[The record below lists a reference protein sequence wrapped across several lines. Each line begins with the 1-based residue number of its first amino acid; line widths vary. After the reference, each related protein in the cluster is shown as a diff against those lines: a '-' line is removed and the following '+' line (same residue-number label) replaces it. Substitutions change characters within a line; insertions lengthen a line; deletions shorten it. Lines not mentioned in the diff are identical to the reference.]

1 MRGWWWLWSG
11 CPGVGIARMAA
22 LQAVAAEQK
31 LTLRDLWAWPLRR
44 LQSALGWS
52 DALMARI
59 DRYRLQRGMSPDLA
73 VPLDV
78 VLPMDDAWPGS
89 LNQLESPPLALHC
102 QGDPTLLPLLA
113 QRRAIAVVGTRA
125 ASDHGLE
132 MADRLGRAMAEAG
145 WPVLS
150 GLADGID
157 AAAHRGCL
165 AAGGVPVAVLGT
177 PLNRTYPRHHI
188 ALQAEVSEQGLLLS
202 ERRPGERVQ
211 PGHFAS
217 RNRLLVA
224 MAQALVVVECPERSG
239 ALISAQLATD
249 LQCPVWVIPADAAR
263 WSARGSNRLL
273 RDHAAALLAPEDL
286 IEHLG
291 PGPCLP
297 TVNTVDHTS
306 LLQALGEGATLDELA
321 VGLQRSPA
329 GLASDL
335 LHLELSGQVLCES
348 GFLWKASRR

>member
-11 CPGVGIARMAA
+11 CPGVGVARMAA

-102 QGDPTLLPLLA
+102 QGDTTLLPLLA

-224 MAQALVVVECPERSG
+224 MAQALVVECPERSG

-273 RDHAAALLAPEDL
+273 REQASALLAPEDL
-286 IEHLG
+286 IDHLG
-291 PGPCLP
+291 HGPRLP
-297 TVNTVDHTS
+297 LTKAS
-306 LLQALGEGATLDELA
+306 SQIGLLQALGEGASLDDLA
-321 VGLQRSPA
+321 LRLQRPSA
-329 GLASDL
+329 SLAQDL
-335 LHLELSGQVLCES
+335 LALELSGQVLCES

>member
-1 MRGWWWLWSG
+1 
-11 CPGVGIARMAA
+11 MAA
-22 LQAVAAEQK
+22 LQAVAHEQK
-31 LTLRDLWAWPLRR
+31 LTLRDLWAWPRQR
-44 LQSALGWS
+44 LQSVLGWS
-52 DALMARI
+52 DALMAGL
-59 DRYRLQRGMSPDLA
+59 DRYRAQRGPSPDLD

-78 VLPMDDAWPGS
+78 VLPMDVAWPSS
-89 LNQLESPPLALHC
+89 LNQLVSPPLALHC
-102 QGDPTLLPLLA
+102 QGDSTLLPLLA

-132 MADRLGRAMAEAG
+132 MANRLGRAMAEAG

-157 AAAHRGCL
+157 AAVHRGCL
-165 AAGGVPVAVLGT
+165 AAGGVPVAGLGT
-177 PLNRTYPRHHI
+177 PLNRTYPRHHM
-188 ALQAEVSEQGLLLS
+188 ALQAEVSAQGLLLS
-202 ERRPGERVQ
+202 ERRPGQKVQ

-239 ALISAQLATD
+239 ALISARLAAD

-273 RDHAAALLAPEDL
+273 RDQAAALLAPEDL

-291 PGPCLP
+291 PGPRLP
-297 TVNTVDHTS
+297 QVETSNQAS

-321 VGLQRSPA
+321 VRLHRSPA
-329 GLASDL
+329 SLASDL

-348 GFLWKASRR
+348 GFLWKGSRR